1 MEFFGYAFPRE
12 KKTDS
17 CFYICVVYLPPEN
30 YARSINIHEFLDSF
44 TSDIYAIPNGSPF
57 YICGDW
63 NSRVADIP
71 DFITGIDFLPERQVV
86 DFTHN
91 KYGDILS
98 DFLSNVNS
106 CILNEGTL
114 YIAILLTFQQEGRQ
128 SSTIALYLM
137 RN

>member
-1 MEFFGYAFPRE
+1 M
-12 KKTDS
+12 
-17 CFYICVVYLPPEN
+17 VYLPPEN
-30 YARSINIHEFLDSF
+30 SARSVNIHEFLDSL
-44 TSDIYAIPNGSPF
+44 TSDIYTILNGSPF

-71 DFITGIDFLPERQVV
+71 DFITGIGFLPERQVV

-91 KYGDILS
+91 TNGDILS
-98 DFLSNVNS
+98 DFLSNC
-106 CILNEGTL
+106 CILNGGTL
-114 YIAILLTFQQEGRQ
+114 YIPILLTFQQEGRQ

>member
-1 MEFFGYAFPRE
+1 
-12 KKTDS
+12 
-17 CFYICVVYLPPEN
+17 
-30 YARSINIHEFLDSF
+30 
-44 TSDIYAIPNGSPF
+44 
-57 YICGDW
+57 
-63 NSRVADIP
+63 
-71 DFITGIDFLPERQVV
+71 
-86 DFTHN
+86 
-91 KYGDILS
+91 LS